1 MGKAMLAKQLCCTKE
16 TAAFSSDGGLQK
28 ALLPSDSA
36 IPEYLSSI
44 PNHCS
49 GCLLH
54 PKAWQVFQAIL
65 LLLSANLVGPMD
77 CCTWMFMWELLGW
90 AQAGE
95 NYSASE
101 LDIFLWGKMFSVLSS
116 EFDWQIQHHMGN
128 ISPWQPSAG
137 WWEKQILQNRE
148 TKASGKPH
156 NAFFVCIYVKF
167 VVRSHPLLQQ

>member
-16 TAAFSSDGGLQK
+16 IVGFSSDGGLQK

-36 IPEYLSSI
+36 VLEYLRSTR
-44 PNHCS
+44 NHCS

-65 LLLSANLVGPMD
+65 LLLSANLVGPMG

-95 NYSASE
+95 NYSVSE
-101 LDIFLWGKMFSVLSS
+101 LNILLWRKMLSVLSS

-156 NAFFVCIYVKF
+156 NAFFVCMYVKF
-167 VVRSHPLLQQ
+167 VVRSHPFLQQ